1 MDLQGSVEEERA
13 NVPPPPAAP
22 LQDARDSATRNAQNL
37 GDAAKEKYN
46 ELKVG
51 GTLQGKRV
59 LVVGEFGSCCACWLS
74 WLLEAI
80 LVLSPSSVQDPHP
93 GYRTS

>member
-1 MDLQGSVEEERA
+1 VS
-13 NVPPPPAAP
+13 NAADTAQQKAGE
-22 LQDARDSATRNAQNL
+22 LGGNAEDARDSATRNAQNL